1 MIKVVLTD
9 VEGTTTSLSFVK
21 DVLFP
26 YARERMRSFLNEHQ
40 HDMNV
45 RKQLEAVASEVGSPL
60 TLEQSIEQLIQWIDE
75 DKKVTAL
82 KAIQGMIWV
91 AGYKN
96 GDYTGH
102 VYEDAVTNLKQW
114 HSQGIRL
121 YVFSSGSV
129 QAQQLIYGYSDAG
142 DLTPLFSGYF
152 DTKIGAKRDVDAYK
166 NIASEINESPEQIL
180 FLSDIKEELDA
191 AKHAGMQTLWL
202 VREGEIDERA
212 AHTQVPDF
220 NAINL

>member
-1 MIKVVLTD
+1 M
-9 VEGTTTSLSFVK
+9 
-21 DVLFP
+21 
-26 YARERMRSFLNEHQ
+26 NELP
-40 HDMNV
+40 V
-45 RKQLEAVASEVGSPL
+45 S
-60 TLEQSIEQLIQWIDE
+60 
-75 DKKVTAL
+75 AL
-82 KAIQGMIWV
+82 VSNKT
-91 AGYKN
+91 KN

-102 VYEDAVTNLKQW
+102 VYEDAVSNLKLW
-114 HSQGIRL
+114 HSQGIKL

-166 NIASEINESPEQIL
+166 NIASEINESPEHIL

-191 AKHAGMQTLWL
+191 AKQAGMQALWL
-202 VREGEIDERA
+202 VRDGEIDERA